1 MRTVPPLDSGKS
13 EDRVLLPLSGPA
25 VDAAEVGAQ
34 VVVPEAH
41 RLVRREDDRHGRHGS
56 RQQQVHRF
64 VARLRLSIYVV
75 MVGRMSFILAI
86 RNPRFLSLSREEK
99 TKNRLGSLKRN
110 IFIPTGIGPIPWRH
124 ST

>member
-1 MRTVPPLDSGKS
+1 MRTVPPLDSGKP
-13 EDRVLLPLSGPA
+13 EDRVLLPLSGSA
-25 VDAAEVGAQ
+25 VDSAEVCAQ

-75 MVGRMSFILAI
+75 MVRKKSLSLAI
-86 RNPRFLSLSREEK
+86 YEPR
-99 TKNRLGSLKRN
+99 
-110 IFIPTGIGPIPWRH
+110 
-124 ST
+124 